1 MTAPAIRYTPDGRLV
16 IPPFECHCG
25 AEHRE
30 PSIDI
35 YVGKNLL
42 AKLPKAI
49 RRRDLGTK
57 CTLVADKNTY
67 ALAGREAERVLR
79 EAGFDVSLCVVE
91 REGDME
97 PDETAVGEVLL
108 SMTMETEFLIS
119 VGSGSVTDI
128 TRITAAHTER
138 PFVCVGTAPS
148 MDGYTS
154 TVAPL
159 MFRGLKINA
168 PAVCPE
174 IILCDIDILRTAP
187 KEMFLSGVGDV
198 LGKYIAK
205 ADWQIGHIIN
215 DEACCPVCCAL
226 AIGAANR
233 LLANIDEIA
242 KRTEKGTKLLIE
254 ALLLAG
260 VTIMI
265 IGNTRAVASVEHS
278 LVHYWD
284 MELIRMGKK
293 PARHGTAVGVATL
306 LVWPYFEA
314 FAKLD
319 PASFSSEKAVSANP
333 SREERVAFMNEH
345 YGERS
350 AAVIMRENPEDFLT
364 AEEVERRALR
374 ARDRFEDLCKAIGK
388 LPAREEIERAIRTLG
403 GPTTPEEIGVDEEL
417 LRRSLA
423 CAKDYRSRYTLFKT
437 VAELGLLLEDL
448 PRA

>member
-1 MTAPAIRYTPDGRLV
+1 MPAPSIHYTSDGKLV

-25 AEHRE
+25 CDHRG
-30 PSIDI
+30 PAIDI

-42 AKLPKAI
+42 RKLPGAI

-57 CTLVADKNTY
+57 CLLVADRNTY
-67 ALAGREAERVLR
+67 ALAGRDAERILR
-79 EAGFDVSLCVVE
+79 EAGFDVSACVVE

-108 SMTMETEFLIS
+108 SMRMDTEFLIS

-159 MFRGLKINA
+159 LFRGLKINA

-205 ADWQIGHIIN
+205 VDWQIGHIVN
-215 DEACCPVCCAL
+215 GEDCCPVCCAL

-233 LLANIDEIA
+233 LLENIDEIA
-242 KRTEKGTKLLIE
+242 ARTEKGTKLLIE

-284 MELIRMGKK
+284 MELIRMGKR

-306 LVWPYFEA
+306 LVWPVFER
-314 FAKLD
+314 FASLD
-319 PASFSSEKAVSANP
+319 PYSFSLEKAIAANP
-333 SREERVAFMNEH
+333 TREQRIAFMNEH

-364 AEEVERRALR
+364 EEELSRRVLCVRERFDEIR
-374 ARDRFEDLCKAIGK
+374 KAIGK
-388 LPAREEIERAIRTLG
+388 LPDRAAIESAIRTLG
-403 GPTTPEEIGVDEEL
+403 GPIAPGEISVDEEL

-437 VAELGLLLEDL
+437 IAELGMPLDDL
-448 PRA
+448 MD